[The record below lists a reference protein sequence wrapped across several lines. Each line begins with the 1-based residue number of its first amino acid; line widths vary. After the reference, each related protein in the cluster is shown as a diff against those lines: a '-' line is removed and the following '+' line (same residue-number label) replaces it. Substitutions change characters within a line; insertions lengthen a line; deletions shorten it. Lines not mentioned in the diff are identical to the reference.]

1 MGWAFI
7 FVFYPSLT
15 LGGKSNQIKID
26 IPEKLAAWG
35 TQEEEKH
42 NMINHCDRPINLLSD
57 TDTVY

>member
-15 LGGKSNQIKID
+15 LEGKSNRIKMD
-26 IPEKLAAWG
+26 NPEKLAVWG

-42 NMINHCDRPINLLSD
+42 NISCVGHHYAQTNTSN
-57 TDTVY
+57 VNKA

>member
-15 LGGKSNQIKID
+15 LEGKSNRIMID
-26 IPEKLAAWG
+26 NPEKLAAWG

-42 NMINHCDRPINLLSD
+42 ENYGLLSD
-57 TDTVY
+57 IIRYSPLQLC